1 MSKIH
6 NYIDVVAIKGLVPLK
21 ITKTNTDSQH
31 YRLSLNGNG
40 RPTTTK
46 TVIETW
52 PYLPSLKQDFQN
64 CL

>member
-46 TVIETW
+46 TVIET
-52 PYLPSLKQDFQN
+52 
-64 CL
+64 